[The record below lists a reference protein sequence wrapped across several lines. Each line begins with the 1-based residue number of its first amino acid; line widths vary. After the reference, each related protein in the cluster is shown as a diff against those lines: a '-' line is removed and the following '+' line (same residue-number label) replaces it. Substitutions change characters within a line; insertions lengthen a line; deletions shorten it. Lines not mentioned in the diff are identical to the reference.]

1 MLNSIMAWLTMAGT
15 FLAAN
20 ILPALLIVI
29 VGIILI
35 RVVMKLIGKLLE
47 KAKLDKIASN
57 LIKTVIRVV
66 LYVLLALMVAD
77 KIGIDVTGVVALASV
92 LTLAVSLSVQNALTN
107 VIGGFTLL
115 YTKPFVAGDFV
126 EVAGQ
131 SGTVQNIGLAYTCLT
146 TGDNKKV
153 SIPNSSVVSA
163 EIVNY
168 TATGTRRVDI
178 AVSASYEAAVDG
190 VLEAL
195 REAGKLPTA
204 LETPAPF
211 AAVKNYGD
219 SAIEYGLQVWCKS
232 EDYWTTLFEGNK
244 RVKEVFDEKGI
255 AMTYPHINVHLDK

>member
-1 MLNSIMAWLTMAGT
+1 MINSIMTWLTMAGT

-131 SGTVQNIGLAYTCLT
+131 SGTVQSIGLAYTCLT

-178 AVSASYEAAVDG
+178 TVSASYEAAVDG

-219 SAIEYGLQVWCKS
+219 SAIEYVLQVWCKS

>member
-1 MLNSIMAWLTMAGT
+1 MFSTISAWLT
-15 FLAAN
+15 LAATYFTAN
-20 ILPALLIVI
+20 ILPALLII
-29 VGIILI
+29 IAGIILI
-35 RVVMKLIGKLLE
+35 RIAMKLVNKLLE
-47 KAKLDKIASN
+47 KAKLEKVASG
-57 LIKTVIRVV
+57 LIKTLIRIV
-66 LYVLLALMVAD
+66 LYLLLALMVAE

-92 LTLAVSLSVQNALTN
+92 LTLAISLSVQNALTN

-131 SGTVQNIGLAYTCLT
+131 SGTVQTIGLTYTRLT
-146 TGDNKKV
+146 TGDNKQV

-178 AVSASYEAAVDG
+178 TISASYDAPVDG

-195 REAGKLPTA
+195 REVGKMPTV
-204 LETPAPF
+204 LEDRAPF

-219 SAIEYGLQVWCKS
+219 SAIEYILQVWCKS
-232 EDYWTTLFEGNK
+232 SDYWTTLFEGHK
-244 RVKEVFDEKGI
+244 RIKEVFDEKGI

>member
-1 MLNSIMAWLTMAGT
+1 MLNSVMAWLTMAGT

-20 ILPALLIVI
+20 ILPALLII
-29 VGIILI
+29 IGGIILI

-66 LYVLLALMVAD
+66 LYILLALMVAD

-131 SGTVQNIGLAYTCLT
+131 SGTVQSIGLAYTCLT

-168 TATGTRRVDI
+168 TTTGTRRVDI
-178 AVSASYEAAVDG
+178 AVSASYDAPVDG

-219 SAIEYGLQVWCKS
+219 SAIEYILQVWCKS

-244 RVKEVFDEKGI
+244 RIKEVFDEKGI
-255 AMTYPHINVHLDK
+255 TMTYPHINVHLDK

>member
-131 SGTVQNIGLAYTCLT
+131 SGTVQSIGLAYTCLT

-219 SAIEYGLQVWCKS
+219 SAIEYVLQVWCKS

>member
-92 LTLAVSLSVQNALTN
+92 LTLAVSLSDQCDRWLH
-107 VIGGFTLL
+107 
-115 YTKPFVAGDFV
+115 P
-126 EVAGQ
+126 
-131 SGTVQNIGLAYTCLT
+131 
-146 TGDNKKV
+146 
-153 SIPNSSVVSA
+153 
-163 EIVNY
+163 
-168 TATGTRRVDI
+168 
-178 AVSASYEAAVDG
+178 AVYQ
-190 VLEAL
+190 AL
-195 REAGKLPTA
+195 RG
-204 LETPAPF
+204 
-211 AAVKNYGD
+211 
-219 SAIEYGLQVWCKS
+219 
-232 EDYWTTLFEGNK
+232 
-244 RVKEVFDEKGI
+244 R
-255 AMTYPHINVHLDK
+255 